1 MELDTLL
8 ILSQQLGF
16 ASQERGTRVRN
27 QIVQVSKLL
36 NGLIRHQSISRVLA
50 QERRRQDG
58 K

>member
-16 ASQERGTRVRN
+16 ASQERVTKVRS

-36 NGLIRHQSISRVLA
+36 NGLIRYQSISRVVA